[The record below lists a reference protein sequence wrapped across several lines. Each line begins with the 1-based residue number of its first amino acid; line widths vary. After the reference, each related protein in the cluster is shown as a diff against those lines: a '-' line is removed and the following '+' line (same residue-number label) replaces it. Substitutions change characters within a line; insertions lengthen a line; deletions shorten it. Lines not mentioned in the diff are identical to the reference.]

1 MGSGPICLGTKSV
14 ETKENSRPNR
24 INNSQIITLSRS
36 LTRGDVSEIKLFKK
50 ALIDL
55 HNELRKKHNST
66 NLKENKELNYLA
78 DEFAMNYL
86 LNQRNQ
92 MNIYD
97 GKYYGENIMIS
108 DSKDPK
114 IIFKKW
120 SKESENYDFNKN
132 HFERNALHFTQIIWK
147 ETNEIGIGI
156 ANDVENKKYCV
167 VTLYYIPGNTLG
179 EFQKNVNNEI
189 N

>member
-1 MGSGPICLGTKSV
+1 MGSDENCLGDKSV
-14 ETKENSRPNR
+14 KTEEISKPNK
-24 INNSQIITLSRS
+24 NNSTQIITLSRS
-36 LTRGDVSEIKLFKK
+36 LTRGDDSEIKLFKN

-55 HNELRKKHNST
+55 HNELRKKHNSP

-78 DEFAMNYL
+78 DELAMNYI

-97 GKYYGENIMIS
+97 GKYYGENIIIS

-114 IIFKKW
+114 IIFGKW
-120 SKESENYDFNKN
+120 SKESENYDFKKK
-132 HFERNALHFTQIIWK
+132 HFEKSALHFTQIIWK

-156 ANDVENKKYCV
+156 ANDVVNKKYCAV
-167 VTLYYIPGNTLG
+167 VLYYPLGNTLG
-179 EFQKNVNNEI
+179 EFSKNVNNEI
-189 N
+189 K

>member
-1 MGSGPICLGTKSV
+1 MGSDENCLGDKSV
-14 ETKENSRPNR
+14 KTEEISKPNK
-24 INNSQIITLSRS
+24 NNSTQIITLSRS
-36 LTRGDVSEIKLFKK
+36 LTRGDVSEIKLFKN

-55 HNELRKKHNST
+55 HNELRKKHNSP

-78 DEFAMNYL
+78 GEFAMNYL

-114 IIFKKW
+114 ILFKKW
-120 SKESENYDFNKN
+120 SKESDCYDFNKN

>member
-36 LTRGDVSEIKLFKK
+36 LTRGDDSEIKLFKN

-55 HNELRKKHNST
+55 HNELRKKHNSP

-97 GKYYGENIMIS
+97 GKYYGENIIIS
-108 DSKDPK
+108 DTKDPK
-114 IIFKKW
+114 IIFKEW
-120 SKESENYDFNKN
+120 SKESEKYDFNKN

-179 EFQKNVNNEI
+179 EFPKNVNSEI
-189 N
+189 K

>member
-1 MGSGPICLGTKSV
+1 MGSDENCFGDKSV
-14 ETKENSRPNR
+14 QTEEISQPHR
-24 INNSQIITLSRS
+24 NNNTQIISLSRS
-36 LTRGDVSEIKLFKK
+36 LTRGDDSEIKLFKN

-55 HNELRKKHNST
+55 HNELRKKHNSP

-97 GKYYGENIMIS
+97 GKYYGENIIIS

-156 ANDVENKKYCV
+156 ANEVVNKKYCV
-167 VTLYYIPGNTLG
+167 VVLYYPPGNTLG
-179 EFQKNVNNEI
+179 EFPKNVNKKI